1 MDYLCD
7 RCPAEG
13 AGTAGFMSILHCVSD
28 NSGEGGARNRGEGPC
43 GAPLTRRGGLLFRP
57 SVPSGRSVCLFPGR
71 ISCVSLH
78 TGYCYLT
85 GHNLLDVLSFFPA
98 VLVSAFLSV
107 VCTVFPLL
115 CCDFC
120 NADCDFC
127 NDAGGPWLRLL
138 QCRGFGLRL
147 LQ

>member
-13 AGTAGFMSILHCVSD
+13 AGTGFMSILHCVSD
-28 NSGEGGARNRGEGPC
+28 FSGEGGARNRGEGPC

-57 SVPSGRSVCLFPGR
+57 SVPSGRPVCLFFGR
-71 ISCVSLH
+71 FSCVSRPI
-78 TGYCYLT
+78 GYCYLF
-85 GHNLLDVLSFFPA
+85 GHNLLDVLSVFPEAFVSVFF
-98 VLVSAFLSV
+98 SV
-107 VCTVFPLL
+107 VCTVFHLF

-120 NADCDFC
+120 NTDCDFC
-127 NDAGGPWLRLL
+127 NDAGVPWLRLL
-138 QCRGFGLRL
+138 QCRGYGLRL